1 MATILIVDDEY
12 VIADI
17 LGYALEDEGYMV
29 VKAGNGR
36 KGLEILERDR
46 PALVITDFMM
56 PLMDGLEFAKSI
68 RERPAFAQ
76 TPIVLM
82 SGAQASLGRSE
93 PELFA
98 AVFDKPFD
106 LDQVIHR
113 VRDLL
118 GPPDKS

>member
-46 PALVITDFMM
+46 PTLVITDYMM
-56 PLMDGLEFAKSI
+56 PVMDGLEFAKAI
-68 RERPAFAQ
+68 RERPAFAH

-82 SGAQASLGRSE
+82 SGAQANIGRAQPHYFS
-93 PELFA
+93 

-106 LDQVIHR
+106 INSVIAKVAELIRAH
-113 VRDLL
+113 
-118 GPPDKS
+118 SH